1 MLLTYQN
8 RFLFLFIGLLV
19 GFSLA
24 CNAAS
29 QLATSSPTSEATVSE
44 EAVQLAVAT
53 LEAKLIESSAGSSP
67 MNFSA
72 SGSASDLEQSLIALY
87 KHVNPSV
94 VHIITDL
101 GSGSGFVYDTEG
113 YIVTNNHVVEGTTVL
128 EVIFANGERRRGEIA
143 GTEVDS
149 DLAVMKV
156 ADLPASIEPV
166 QLGDSNQL
174 QVGQFVFTIGNP
186 FGEAGSMSM
195 GIVSGLGRSLSS
207 QRLGYSLPQVIQTDA
222 PINPGNSGGPL
233 LDLQGQ
239 VIGVNTAIRTTTGVS
254 SGVGF
259 AVPVNAVRRIV
270 PALIET
276 GSYTYPYM
284 GIESPREPLT
294 LEMQEQ
300 LGLPQ
305 NTGAYIS
312 AVRPGGPAD
321 LAGLRGGET
330 GEGDLIIAVDNKP
343 VIEFNDLLS
352 YLVFETEVGQ
362 TIELTIIRNGE
373 QMTIPMTLGVR
384 PQN

>member
-8 RFLFLFIGLLV
+8 RFLFLFIGLLI
-19 GFSLA
+19 GFGLA
-24 CNAAS
+24 CNASS
-29 QLATSSPTSEATVSE
+29 QLTTSSATRQATVSD

-53 LEAKLIESSAGSSP
+53 LEAKLSESAAAQSP
-67 MNFSA
+67 MSLT
-72 SGSASDLEQSLIALY
+72 SGSASDLEQSLISLY
-87 KHVNPSV
+87 KQVNPSV

-101 GSGSGFVYDTEG
+101 GSGSGFVFNEDG
-113 YIVTNNHVVEGTTVL
+113 YIVTNNHVVEGVTVL

-149 DLAVMKV
+149 DLAVIKV
-156 ADLPASIEPV
+156 PDLPASIAPI
-166 QLGDSNQL
+166 QLGDSNKL
-174 QVGQFVFTIGNP
+174 QVGQLVLTIGNP

-195 GIVSGLGRSLSS
+195 GIISGLGRSLSS

-233 LDLQGQ
+233 LDLHGQ
-239 VIGVNTAIRTTTGVS
+239 LIGVNTAIRTTTGVS

-259 AVPVNAVRRIV
+259 AVPVNAVKRIV
-270 PALIET
+270 PTLITT
-276 GSYTYPYM
+276 GSYTYPYL
-284 GIESPREPLT
+284 GIESPREPIT

-300 LGLPQ
+300 LNLPQ

-321 LAGLRGGET
+321 LAGLHGAET
-330 GEGDLIIAVDNKP
+330 GGGDLIIAIDDNP
-343 VIEFNDLLS
+343 IIEFNDLLS

-362 TIELTIIRNGE
+362 QVELTIIRDG
-373 QMTIPMTLGVR
+373 QQLTIPVTLGMR